1 MLLKNAH
8 KNADKD
14 SIMATQGPMASSRE
28 GINLFMKT
36 YLGSEPWIKEDNL
49 VPIPWRSVT
58 LPPKL
63 KIAVMWSDGVVT
75 PHPPV
80 IRALKT
86 VAEALSAAGT
96 QFEIVDWKP
105 DGHDE
110 CWKLT
115 SALYYEDGGKTVETI
130 IKEGGETVLP
140 LTEWL
145 IHGENSKYRTVE
157 EVWDVSIFSAS
168 GNCRKGNADSR

>member
-1 MLLKNAH
+1 MLTHN
-8 KNADKD
+8 
-14 SIMATQGPMASSRE
+14 SIMATQGPMSSSRE
-28 GINLFMKT
+28 GLNLFMKT
-36 YLGSEPWIKEDNL
+36 YLGAEPWVKEDNL
-49 VPIPWRSVT
+49 VPIPWRT
-58 LPPKL
+58 IALPPKL
-63 KIAVMWSDGVVT
+63 KIAIMWSDGIVT

-86 VAEALSAAGT
+86 VVKALSAQGT
-96 QFEIVDWKP
+96 AFEIVDWRP

-115 SALYYEDGGKTVETI
+115 SALYYEDGGKTVEKL
-130 IKEGGETVLP
+130 IKSGGETVLP

-157 EVWDVSIFSAS
+157 EVWDVSVLGVLENVERIA
-168 GNCRKGNADSR
+168 NKR